1 MCKKYY
7 RGFAVLLVLL
17 LVFSLPAALP
27 SWWPGAKKTAPPAES
42 VVVQE
47 QTESQMQLI
56 AELEAELTA
65 LKQII
70 GNSQTTLNN
79 SKATIAKQSTELT
92 ALKQII
98 GNSQTTLNNSKA
110 TIAKQSTELTALKT
124 LYDASVAS
132 QAQIKNDY
140 DALYVAYGEM
150 VKERDLYYSQVAKQ
164 SDWGGTVGAGAV
176 FNPSTGKVGAE
187 LSMGVSFRDWTLE
200 VGAGYSPDAW
210 VLAVPDFASMDYR
223 VGLKYRY

>member
-56 AELEAELTA
+56 AELEA
-65 LKQII
+65 
-70 GNSQTTLNN
+70 
-79 SKATIAKQSTELT
+79 ELT